1 MMDVKE
7 KEQITIDDTTDV
19 IRQLILYN
27 SNHLWEDVIRQ
38 LQKAT
43 KYDILHCEQIAVIA
57 HTTGKATVK
66 TGTLKELNPINNV
79 LKEIHLIT
87 EII

>member
-1 MMDVKE
+1 MNVKE
-7 KEQITIDDTTDV
+7 KEKISIEDTTDV
-19 IRQLILYN
+19 NHQLILYN
-27 SNHLWEDVIRQ
+27 SNHLWEDVIKQ

-43 KYDILHCEQIAVIA
+43 KYDIVHCEQIAVIA
-57 HTTGKATVK
+57 HIKGRATVK
-66 TGTLKELNPINNV
+66 TGTIKELTEINNV

>member
-1 MMDVKE
+1 MGVKE
-7 KEQITIDDTTDV
+7 KQQITTEDITDV

-27 SNHLWEDVIRQ
+27 SNHLWEDVINQ
-38 LQKAT
+38 IQKAT
-43 KYDILHCEQIAVIA
+43 KYDIVHCEQIATIA
-57 HTTGKATVK
+57 HTKGKATVK
-66 TGTLKELNPINNV
+66 TGTFNELNLIDSV

>member
-1 MMDVKE
+1 MGVKE
-7 KEQITIDDTTDV
+7 KEQITTEDLTDV
-19 IRQLILYN
+19 IRRLILYN
-27 SNHLWEDVIRQ
+27 SNHLWEDVINQ

-43 KYDILHCEQIAVIA
+43 KYDILHCEQIAIIA
-57 HTTGKATVK
+57 HTKGKATVK
-66 TGTLKELNPINNV
+66 TGILKELVKIDSV

>member
-1 MMDVKE
+1 MEVKE
-7 KEQITIDDTTDV
+7 KKQITTEDITDV

-27 SNHLWEDVIRQ
+27 SNHMWDDVITQ

-43 KYDILHCEQIAVIA
+43 KYDIVHCEQIAVIA

-66 TGTLKELNPINNV
+66 TGTLKELNLIDSV

>member
-1 MMDVKE
+1 MGVKE
-7 KEQITIDDTTDV
+7 KEQITTEDLKDV
-19 IRQLILYN
+19 IHRLILYN
-27 SNHLWEDVIRQ
+27 SNHLWEDVINQ

-43 KYDILHCEQIAVIA
+43 KYDILHCEQIAIIA
-57 HTTGKATVK
+57 HTKGKATVK
-66 TGTLKELNPINNV
+66 TGTLKELVKIDCV

>member
-1 MMDVKE
+1 MEVKE
-7 KEQITIDDTTDV
+7 KVQITKENSTNV
-19 IRQLILYN
+19 IHRLVLYN
-27 SNHLWEDVIRQ
+27 SNHIWEDVIAQ

-66 TGTLKELNPINNV
+66 TGEFEELNRIDGV
-79 LKEIHLIT
+79 LKEIYLIT

>member
-1 MMDVKE
+1 MQVKE
-7 KEQITIDDTTDV
+7 KKQIATENNTDV
-19 IRQLILYN
+19 IHRLILYN
-27 SNHLWEDVIRQ
+27 SNHLWEDVIIQ

-43 KYDILHCEQIAVIA
+43 KYDIVHCEQIAVIA

-66 TGTLKELNPINNV
+66 TGTLKELICIDSV
-79 LKEIHLIT
+79 LREIHLIT

>member
-1 MMDVKE
+1 MSVKE
-7 KEQITIDDTTDV
+7 KEQITTEDTTDV
-19 IRQLILYN
+19 IRQLVLYN
-27 SNHLWEDVIRQ
+27 SNHLWEDVIVQ

-43 KYDILHCEQIAVIA
+43 KYDIVHCEQIAVIA

-66 TGTLKELNPINNV
+66 TGDMKELSGINSV

>member
-1 MMDVKE
+1 MEVKE
-7 KEQITIDDTTDV
+7 KKQITTEDITDV

-27 SNHLWEDVIRQ
+27 SNHIWEDVISQ

-43 KYDILHCEQIAVIA
+43 KYDIVHCEQIAVIA

-66 TGTLKELNPINNV
+66 TGTLKELNLIDSV

>member
-1 MMDVKE
+1 MEVKE
-7 KEQITIDDTTDV
+7 KAQITTEGTTDV
-19 IRQLILYN
+19 IRQLVLYN
-27 SNHLWEDVIRQ
+27 SNHLWEDVISQ

-43 KYDILHCEQIAVIA
+43 KYDIVHCEQIAVIA
-57 HTTGKATVK
+57 HIKGKATVK
-66 TGTLKELNPINNV
+66 TGTLKELIAIDNV

>member
-1 MMDVKE
+1 MKVKE
-7 KEQITIDDTTDV
+7 KEQETTEDTTNV

-27 SNHLWEDVIRQ
+27 SNHLWEDVIAQ

-43 KYDILHCEQIAVIA
+43 KYDIVHCEQIAVIA
-57 HTTGKATVK
+57 HTIGKATVK
-66 TGTLKELNPINNV
+66 TGAFNELSPIDSV
-79 LKEIHLIT
+79 LKEIYLIT

>member
-1 MMDVKE
+1 MGVKE
-7 KEQITIDDTTDV
+7 KEQITTEDTTDV
-19 IRQLILYN
+19 IHQLVLYN
-27 SNHLWEDVIRQ
+27 SNHLWEDVIKQ

-43 KYDILHCEQIAVIA
+43 KYDIVHCEQIAVIA
-57 HTTGKATVK
+57 HIKGKATVK
-66 TGTLKELNPINNV
+66 TGTLKELTGIDSV

>member
-1 MMDVKE
+1 MEVKE
-7 KEQITIDDTTDV
+7 KKQITTEDITDV

-27 SNHLWEDVIRQ
+27 SNHLWDDVITQ

-43 KYDILHCEQIAVIA
+43 KYDIVHCEQIAVIA

-66 TGTLKELNPINNV
+66 TGTLKELNLIDSV

>member
-1 MMDVKE
+1 MQVKE
-7 KEQITIDDTTDV
+7 REEILTEEITDV
-19 IRQLILYN
+19 IHQLVLYN

-43 KYDILHCEQIAVIA
+43 NYDIVHCEQIAVIA
-57 HTTGKATVK
+57 HTKGKATVK
-66 TGTLKELNPINNV
+66 SGNYKELTGIDNV
-79 LKEIHLIT
+79 LKEIFLIT